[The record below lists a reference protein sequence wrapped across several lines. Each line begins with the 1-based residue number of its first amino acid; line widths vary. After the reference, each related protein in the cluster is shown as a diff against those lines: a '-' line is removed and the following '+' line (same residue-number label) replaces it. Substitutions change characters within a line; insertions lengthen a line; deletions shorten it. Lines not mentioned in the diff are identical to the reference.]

1 MLHVH
6 IYLDDSEVKELLK
19 VKGKKSW
26 KEVLMMSTHN
36 DSPRKRPAA
45 RRKPRDSEAGSGRLS
60 PQPDQA
66 DAARAGDLQ
75 VEGGGRRW

>member
-26 KEVLMMSTHN
+26 KEVLMMSM
-36 DSPRKRPAA
+36 RG
-45 RRKPRDSEAGSGRLS
+45 EADDGKS
-60 PQPDQA
+60 
-66 DAARAGDLQ
+66 
-75 VEGGGRRW
+75 